1 MGNDKFFAFLCLGLR
16 RSVRSTLSSNV
27 GKATLS
33 MGKTYAA
40 ADSDTA
46 HDSQC
51 LVISHSLSLYVS
63 ALRLSYIVYDSLL
76 RDGGVIVLLDL
87 LGMGCGLGNGICA

>member
-27 GKATLS
+27 GKARLCYLG
-33 MGKTYAA
+33 MGKTYA
-40 ADSDTA
+40 
-46 HDSQC
+46 SQC

-63 ALRLSYIVYDSLL
+63 AIRLSYIVYDSLL